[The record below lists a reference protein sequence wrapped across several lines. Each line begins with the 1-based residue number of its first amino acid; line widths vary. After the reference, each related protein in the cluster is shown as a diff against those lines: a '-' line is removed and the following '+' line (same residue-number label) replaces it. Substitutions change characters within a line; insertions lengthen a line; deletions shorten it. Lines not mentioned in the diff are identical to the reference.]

1 MANLVFPKAKP
12 IGVNSASSREAIRD
26 SAAFPTKV
34 IDYLKFD
41 IFDQK
46 TNTLV
51 PPSKGGGS
59 IYLYLPTSLQE
70 THSQNWDTVNLGPA
84 GKAALDAA
92 QAAGLGSDG
101 PVDMGT
107 DEVADKIAKAA
118 KAAAPQV
125 AYTAASGVIATALS
139 ATGQQNNL
147 DTAALTSLVGK
158 KIFNP
163 YAEAVYKGQAGFRT
177 HKWDWQLIPKTA
189 DDAKEIYQIV
199 SKFRKFSLPGK
210 GDKNW
215 LTIPE
220 YFRAQIVRYVDK
232 GGGNESIDNPETG
245 GKGGIL
251 NAIMQFPTKLILKN
265 MTVSM
270 PNYTS
275 LRSTMK
281 KAEYIDFGALQY
293 NLSLEFS
300 ETSFLTKESY
310 GSPATS
316 SAGQDTTDNDND
328 TTDPEMQSWLD
339 AMRDMIGDF
348 GPFTSAN
355 IG

>member
-1 MANLVFPKAKP
+1 MALVFPKAKP

-46 TNTLV
+46 TNTLA
-51 PPSKGGGS
+51 KDGGP

-70 THSQNWDTVNLGPA
+70 GQAQNWDAVNLGPA
-84 GKAALDAA
+84 GKNGLDAA
-92 QAAGLGSDG
+92 ARAGVLQGDG
-101 PVDMGT
+101 PIDMGT
-107 DEVADKIAKAA
+107 DEVAEAISKAA
-118 KAAAPQV
+118 KSAAPQV
-125 AYTAASGVIATALS
+125 AYTAASGVISAALS
-139 ATGQQNNL
+139 ATGQEGNL
-147 DTAALTSLVGK
+147 DRDAFTSIVGK

-177 HKWDWQLIPKTA
+177 HKWDWQLIPKSA

-210 GDKNW
+210 GQENW

-232 GGGNESIDNPETG
+232 GGGNETIDNPQTG

-251 NAIMQFPTKLILKN
+251 SAIMQFPTKLILKN

-281 KAEYIDFGALQY
+281 GAEFMDFGALQY

-310 GSPATS
+310 GSPAME
-316 SAGQDTTDNDND
+316 SAGQDNDNDDND
-328 TTDPEMQSWLD
+328 TTDPEMQNWLD

-348 GPFTSAN
+348 GPFSSAN

>member
-1 MANLVFPKAKP
+1 MASLVFPKAKP

-46 TNTLV
+46 TNTLA
-51 PPSKGGGS
+51 KDGGP
-59 IYLYLPTSLQE
+59 IYLYLPTSLAEAQA
-70 THSQNWDTVNLGPA
+70 QNWDTVNLGPA
-84 GKAALDAA
+84 GNAALNAA
-92 QAAGLGSDG
+92 RDAGLGGDG

-107 DEVADKIAKAA
+107 DEVAESISKAA

-177 HKWDWQLIPKTA
+177 HKWDWQLIPKSA

-210 GDKNW
+210 GQENW

-232 GGGNESIDNPETG
+232 GGGNESIDNPQTG

-251 NAIMQFPTKLILKN
+251 SAIMQFPTKLILKN

-275 LRSTMK
+275 LRSTMRG
-281 KAEYIDFGALQY
+281 AEFLDFGALQY

-310 GSPATS
+310 GSPAIE
-316 SAGQDTTDNDND
+316 SAGQDSDNDND
-328 TTDPEMQSWLD
+328 TTDPEMQGWLD

>member
-1 MANLVFPKAKP
+1 MTLVFPKAKP

-46 TNTLV
+46 TNTLA
-51 PPSKGGGS
+51 KDGGP
-59 IYLYLPTSLQE
+59 IYLYLPTSLAE
-70 THSQNWDTVNLGPA
+70 TQAQNWDAVNLGPA
-84 GKAALDAA
+84 GRAALDAA

-107 DEVADKIAKAA
+107 DEVADKISKAA

-125 AYTAASGVIATALS
+125 AYTAASNVISAALS
-139 ATGQQNNL
+139 ATGQEGNL
-147 DTAALTSLVGK
+147 DRDAFTSIVGK

-177 HKWDWQLIPKTA
+177 HKWDWQLIPKSA

-210 GDKNW
+210 GQENW

-232 GGGNESIDNPETG
+232 GGGNETIDNPQTG

-251 NAIMQFPTKLILKN
+251 SAIMQFPTKLILKN

-281 KAEYIDFGALQY
+281 GAEFLDFGALQY

-310 GSPATS
+310 GSPAME
-316 SAGQDTTDNDND
+316 SAGQDSDNDND
-328 TTDPEMQSWLD
+328 TTDPEMQGWLV